1 MHVTCQNF
9 DGVSCPLCLGA
20 RGPID
25 LCMYIAHQCNFG
37 AYDSGNRDGDLCLSR
52 VGIWRK
58 RKIEGGNVLYRTRL
72 SISLLFVGVF
82 LFFVFYIIIQIVDL
96 LCHFPSLFLK
106 KKTKRGPLNQITN
119 NLIVSLTIPRSVVLY
134 RFWGPFYLDIF
145 PSQHVV
151 RISIYRF
158 DKGSRVRGRVGV
170 SDRMYA

>member
-1 MHVTCQNF
+1 
-9 DGVSCPLCLGA
+9 
-20 RGPID
+20 
-25 LCMYIAHQCNFG
+25 MYVAHQCNFG

-52 VGIWRK
+52 IGIWRK

-106 KKTKRGPLNQITN
+106 KKTKRGPLNQIT
-119 NLIVSLTIPRSVVLY
+119 VALY